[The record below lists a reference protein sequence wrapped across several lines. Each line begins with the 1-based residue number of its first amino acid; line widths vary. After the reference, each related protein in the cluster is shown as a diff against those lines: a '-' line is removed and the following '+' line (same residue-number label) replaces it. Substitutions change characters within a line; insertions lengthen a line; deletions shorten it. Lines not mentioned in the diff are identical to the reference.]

1 MRRNI
6 EFNADGTT
14 LRGWFYTPDHKTGPF
29 PTVVMS
35 HGFTATK
42 EMTLD
47 RYAEVFAGGGL
58 AVLVYDNRCLGDSDG
73 LPRHEIDP
81 VAQRR
86 DYRYAITYAQSLP
99 EVDPARVGIWG
110 TSYSGAVVL
119 AVSATDK
126 RVKAVVSQVPFI
138 NGVKNIQQFL
148 RLSELPD
155 FVKMLDEDR
164 ARRMRGEPSAYVPV
178 TTSDP
183 TQAAA
188 FPGLRTHNYFHS
200 FVSAVPN
207 LKWEN
212 KVTVRSL
219 EYLLDFDVSGYASY
233 IAPTPLLM
241 IVSHD
246 DSSTPTDLALEFF
259 QNAREP
265 KELMVIRADHYASY
279 IEDFAN
285 TSAAARDF
293 FVKNL

>member
-73 LPRHEIDP
+73 LPRHDIDP

-110 TSYSGAVVL
+110 TSYSGGVVL
-119 AVSATDK
+119 AVSATDR

-138 NGVKNIQQFL
+138 NGVRNIQQFL

-155 FVKMLDEDR
+155 FLKMLDDDR
-164 ARRMRGEPSAYVPV
+164 VRRMKGEPSAYVPV

-183 TQAAA
+183 AQPAA
-188 FPGLRTHNYFHS
+188 FPGLRTHNYFHT
-200 FVSAVPN
+200 FVSSVSN

-219 EYLLDFDVSGYASY
+219 EYLIDFDVSGYAPY
-233 IAPTPLLM
+233 IGPTPLMM
-241 IVSHD
+241 IVSND
-246 DSSTPTDLALEFF
+246 DSSTPTDIALDFF
-259 QNAREP
+259 HNAHEP
-265 KELMVIRADHYASY
+265 KELMVIKADHYASY
-279 IEDFAN
+279 IEDFPK